1 MNCHA
6 RCSTPNLGRYSG
18 NRVLGGV
25 VERSDGGIID
35 CVLFYS
41 DLHDSTKLAEN
52 LPLDGYLSLINKYF
66 DCSAGA
72 VTDHGSEV
80 LKFIGDAVMPIFP
93 IDLQNR
99 PAVDM
104 CRAAISAARDAF
116 GRAAA

>member
-6 RCSTPNLGRYSG
+6 RCSTPNLRRYSG
-18 NRVLGGV
+18 NRVLEGV

-35 CVLFYS
+35 SVLFYS

-72 VTDHGSEV
+72 VTNH
-80 LKFIGDAVMPIFP
+80 
-93 IDLQNR
+93 
-99 PAVDM
+99 
-104 CRAAISAARDAF
+104 AARF
-116 GRAAA
+116 